1 MDGALSRPE
10 VLGTPEN
17 TAQVI
22 KGISVAPIHL
32 VCCKVHPKLLTEAL
46 MEASDAEVVVAKVV
60 GGQMEEGQVKGV
72 ELEGGRVLPCDVAVL
87 CMGPWTGQSS

>member
-1 MDGALSRPE
+1 MEGALSRPE

-17 TAQVI
+17 TAQV
-22 KGISVAPIHL
+22 KRGTLAPVHL
-32 VCCKVHPKLLTEAL
+32 LCFKVHPKLLTEAL

-60 GGQMEEGQVKGV
+60 GGQMDNEGRVKGV